1 MIVEFDIAKRLY
13 DDLKGW
19 CQVNNIELNKYVSL
33 KLREA
38 LTLDKYGDLNEKVKK
53 VQKKQEKK
61 KKTAIP
67 VAPVAEELI
76 PVIPMTPPKPEVTF
90 APEIEKATELGLN
103 TDNKEEKED
112 NTEKKRRTLKTK

>member
-1 MIVEFDIAKRLY
+1 MVVEFDITKRLY

-61 KKTAIP
+61 KKPAT
-67 VAPVAEELI
+67 PVAEELI
-76 PVIPMTPPKPEVTF
+76 PVVPMAPPNPEVTF
-90 APEIEKATELGLN
+90 APEIEKVTELEPN
-103 TDNKEEKED
+103 TDNKEEKEV